1 MILDDVKSIL
11 EDRQAQYGD
20 AKPCFE
26 RIATFWSA
34 YLGYPITSVQ
44 VAHMMCLMKFGRL
57 SGNPGSVDSAV
68 DVIGYLACAEKL

>member
-1 MILDDVKSIL
+1 MILDDVKAIL

-34 YLGYPITSVQ
+34 YLSYPITSVQ
-44 VAHMMCLMKFGRL
+44 VAHLMCLMKLARL
-57 SGNPGSVDSAV
+57 AGNPDHVDCAI